1 MGAVGRGAQLV
12 ESGTRPSFRATD
24 RHAQG
29 ASAEGVELPIEGI
42 LLRVERRWVVVLWE
56 FH

>member
-12 ESGTRPSFRATD
+12 ESGTRPSFRATE

-29 ASAEGVELPIEGI
+29 ASAEGVQLPIEGI
-42 LLRVERRWVVVLWE
+42 LLRVEEQWVVLWE